1 MQISPVY
8 TFTRLYSKHKA
19 INGKIGENEDKKPCY
34 TIKPLIQA
42 KCFQLLPQE
51 KT

>member
-19 INGKIGENEDKKPCY
+19 INGHNQWKMEKKSIA
-34 TIKPLIQA
+34 TQ
-42 KCFQLLPQE
+42 
-51 KT
+51 

>member
-19 INGKIGENEDKKPCY
+19 ITGNGQNQGENGEKS
-34 TIKPLIQA
+34 IA
-42 KCFQLLPQE
+42 VQLNH
-51 KT
+51 